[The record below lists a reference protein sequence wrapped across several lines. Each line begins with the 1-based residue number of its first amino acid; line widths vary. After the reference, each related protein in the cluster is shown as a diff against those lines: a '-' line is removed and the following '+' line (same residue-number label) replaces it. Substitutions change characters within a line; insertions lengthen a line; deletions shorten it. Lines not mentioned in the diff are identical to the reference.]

1 MNYYNNY
8 PYNSDELMHYGVL
21 GMKWGVRRARKTLS
35 TSTDSAKRDK
45 AFNSLNTHREK
56 ASAKLQKLE
65 KKGTKLEAKFKKAE
79 NIANAKVAS
88 LNNRAARYNAKSKK
102 LLLTTDIA
110 KAHNAKKAAKLFKR
124 SAKLESNLANA
135 RTRFEK
141 NGRLQE
147 KFRKGIAE
155 IDEITIS
162 NGKKY
167 IYS

>member
-21 GMKWGVRRARKTLS
+21 GMKWGVRRARKTIS
-35 TSTDSAKRDK
+35 ASTDSAKRDK

-88 LNNRAARYNAKSKK
+88 LNSRAARYNAKSKK

-110 KAHNAKKAAKLFKR
+110 KAHNAKKAAKLAKR
-124 SAKLESNLANA
+124 SAKLELNVANA
-135 RTRFEK
+135 RKRFEK
-141 NGRLQE
+141 NERLQE
-147 KFRKGIAE
+147 KFRKGIAD
-155 IDEITIS
+155 IDAMTIS

-167 IYS
+167 INS

>member
-88 LNNRAARYNAKSKK
+88 LNSRAAGYNAKAQKR
-102 LLLTTDIA
+102 LLTTDIA
-110 KAHNAKKAAKLFKR
+110 RARNAKKAASLSKR
-124 SAKLESNLANA
+124 SAKLQLNVSNA
-135 RTRFEK
+135 RKRFEK
-141 NGRLQE
+141 NERLQE
-147 KFRKGIAE
+147 KFRKGIAD
-155 IDEITIS
+155 IDAMTIS